1 MKIIK
6 HLFLFL
12 IFIFPLGSYAASEC
26 PTIFSWACMGP
37 PCPYGKCTF
46 YSGSI
51 QKTKPNSDVFQNEFD
66 SGFDSLKS
74 EISQSFM
81 DINNQF
87 LKSTL
92 KLSDAYKNHLVD
104 FQEETSK
111 KILESYDSS
120 NVSDKEYVDKN
131 SEDAYQQDIKDLA
144 DNSPFNVVI
153 DNNND
158 LPVSNPTLKTKNAD
172 DAVPNKVTVV
182 DNKNLQSQ
190 CNLVKTKN
198 AFLASN
204 NKQLSGNA
212 SSFFIRSA
220 KTPVDVKL
228 YKESIIFGNRESELY
243 GMNISST
250 SITTNHKGEKTLI
263 SVLPFIENVANNIT
277 KTDDLNRIDPL
288 VVNNVLSYLSK
299 LSVSRDT
306 LLKIADENNSAKNML
321 SKIELLRKQTDSDPI
336 QLNKKSSGYQNLYF
350 SYLTDFT
357 LSLEELSKYESLEL
371 ILSSVLS
378 ENIKK
383 RN

>member
-1 MKIIK
+1 
-6 HLFLFL
+6 
-12 IFIFPLGSYAASEC
+12 
-26 PTIFSWACMGP
+26 
-37 PCPYGKCTF
+37 
-46 YSGSI
+46 
-51 QKTKPNSDVFQNEFD
+51 
-66 SGFDSLKS
+66 
-74 EISQSFM
+74 
-81 DINNQF
+81 
-87 LKSTL
+87 
-92 KLSDAYKNHLVD
+92 
-104 FQEETSK
+104 
-111 KILESYDSS
+111 
-120 NVSDKEYVDKN
+120 
-131 SEDAYQQDIKDLA
+131 
-144 DNSPFNVVI
+144 
-153 DNNND
+153 
-158 LPVSNPTLKTKNAD
+158 
-172 DAVPNKVTVV
+172 VPNKVTVV